1 MKVTTMR
8 KSKAKAILREWSEEF
23 DKDFHE
29 TYNKDLRSGD
39 YRDLLSE
46 VIDRLEALRKAL

>member
-1 MKVTTMR
+1 MR
-8 KSKAKAILREWSEEF
+8 KSKAKAILREWSDEF

-29 TYNKDLRSGD
+29 SYNKDLRSGD